1 MEQQILIFKISF
13 YFFLIFNFSV
23 IAQEKIEGNAK
34 IIDGDTIHIGKIKI
48 RLHGI
53 DAPEKNQK
61 CFISDN
67 EWNCGEESTNNLI
80 KLINLNKVNCTILG
94 QDRYKRY
101 IGECYVNNI
110 NINKWMV
117 INGWA
122 LAYRYYSKNYIKDEN
137 IAKKNN
143 SGIWQGSFENPWEF
157 RKKN

>member
-80 KLINLNKVNCTILG
+80 KLINLNKVNCKILG
-94 QDRYKRY
+94 QDK
-101 IGECYVNNI
+101 
-110 NINKWMV
+110 
-117 INGWA
+117 
-122 LAYRYYSKNYIKDEN
+122 
-137 IAKKNN
+137 
-143 SGIWQGSFENPWEF
+143 
-157 RKKN
+157 

>member
-1 MEQQILIFKISF
+1 MEQKILIFKIL
-13 YFFLIFNFSV
+13 FFILLIFNSSIF
-23 IAQEKIEGNAK
+23 ADEMIEGYAK
-34 IIDGDTIHIGKIKI
+34 IIDGDTIHIGKNKI

-67 EWNCGEESTNNLI
+67 VWNCGEESTNNLI
-80 KLINLNKVNCTILG
+80 KLIYLKKVNCKILG
-94 QDRYKRY
+94 QDKYKRY
-101 IGECYVNNI
+101 IGECYINNI

-122 LAYRYYSKNYIKDEN
+122 LAYRYYSIDYVKDEN

-143 SGIWQGSFENPWEF
+143 MGIWQGSFENPWEF